1 MATRKRKTTSHN
13 NGRLPGWVWMFAGL
27 AIGLGA
33 TFIPDFNAQYQEKKA
48 NLEKQ
53 KDAKTD
59 SRKDLVT
66 ERKFDFYTL
75 LPELEVVVP
84 DEQNNAAK
92 PRKENAS
99 VSDAKGAYVLQVGS
113 FKGYKEADALKASLA
128 LLGIEANIQKVS
140 VNSNTWHRVRVG
152 PSSNKTRL
160 TQIQKEL
167 REQRMDAVL
176 LRERG

>member
-1 MATRKRKTTSHN
+1 
-13 NGRLPGWVWMFAGL
+13 MFAGL

-33 TFIPDFNAQYQEKKA
+33 TFIPDFNTQYQEKQA
-48 NLEKQ
+48 DLEKQ
-53 KDAKTD
+53 KEAKTD
-59 SRKDLVT
+59 KNEDLVT

-84 DEQNNAAK
+84 DDQSNTAK
-92 PRKENAS
+92 PRKETTVA
-99 VSDAKGAYVLQVGS
+99 SDAKGAYVLQVGS

-140 VNSNTWHRVRVG
+140 VNSSTWHRVRVG

-167 REQRMDAVL
+167 RDQRMDAVL